1 MSDNK
6 SLGYDRFYAAGGTLD
21 GVTSGQ
27 AFTAASMT
35 IGAPVVLAGTQHR
48 GITSVISL
56 DQLCPSTAMR
66 ADTLVH
72 LTLRTYGP
80 SSSTYAPA
88 VSSVVA
94 GTGFYVTPTN
104 SIAVTIGS
112 FAIMWSLAHQ
122 S

>member
-1 MSDNK
+1 MSDNA
-6 SLGYDRFYAAGGTLD
+6 SLKYDNFYAKGGTLD

-27 AFTAASMT
+27 AWTTGSLT
-35 IGAPVVLAGTQHR
+35 IGAPVVLVGAQHR
-48 GITSVISL
+48 GITNVISL

-80 SSSTYAPA
+80 SSSTYAPS

-122 S
+122 T